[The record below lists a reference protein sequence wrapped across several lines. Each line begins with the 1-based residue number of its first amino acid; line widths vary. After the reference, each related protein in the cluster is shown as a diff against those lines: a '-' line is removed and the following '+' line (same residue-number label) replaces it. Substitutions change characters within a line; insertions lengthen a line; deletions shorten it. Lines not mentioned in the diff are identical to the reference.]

1 MSRGL
6 GAGIALA
13 CALAAWGTVPGF
25 GAEEKDVK
33 REVRVRLGGGASLGV
48 SLEEVGSED
57 VSRLRLSEERGA
69 LVKDVEPDSPAAAAG
84 LQAGDVILSYQ
95 GEAVHSAVQLSRLV
109 RETPGGRKVAL
120 EVSRNGATQTLS
132 ATPRGARAWMGPGDL
147 DFDFDFDIPPIPA
160 IDVRPPRP
168 PRAPRPPRPPKADM
182 FDFDLRGFGDV
193 FGQRPRLGLTY
204 QELSEQLA
212 RYFKVEGGLLVTT
225 VNEDSP
231 AAQAGVKAGDVIVRA
246 NDRDVRSSDDL
257 RDVLD
262 GAEPGSEITLSLQ
275 REGRA
280 LDVKTKVGEP
290 RERTVRRKTIR
301 S

>member
-6 GAGIALA
+6 GGGIGLA
-13 CALAAWGTVPGF
+13 CALLAWAAVPGF
-25 GAEEKDVK
+25 GAENKDVK
-33 REVRVRLGGGASLGV
+33 REVRVRIGGGASLGV
-48 SLEEVGSED
+48 SLEEVRAED
-57 VSRLRLSEERGA
+57 VSRLRLAEERGA
-69 LVKDVEPDSPAAAAG
+69 LVKSVEKDSPAAAAG
-84 LQAGDVILSYQ
+84 LQEDDVVVSYQ
-95 GEAVHSAVQLSRLV
+95 GQPVHSAAQLSRLV

-132 ATPRGARAWMGPGDL
+132 ATLRQGRPWLAPG
-147 DFDFDFDIPPIPA
+147 DFDFDIDVPIPA

-168 PRAPRPPRPPKADM
+168 PRAPRAPRPPKAEL
-182 FDFDLRGFGDV
+182 FDYDLRDFGEW
-193 FGQRPRLGLTY
+193 FGGRPRLGLSY
-204 QELSEQLA
+204 QELTEQLA
-212 RYFKVEGGLLVTT
+212 RYFKVEGGLLVTS

-231 AAQAGVKAGDVIVRA
+231 AAEAGVKAGDVIVRA

-262 GAEPGSEITLSLQ
+262 DADAGSEITLGLQ
-275 REGRA
+275 RDGRA
-280 LDVKTKVGEP
+280 LDVKAKLAEP